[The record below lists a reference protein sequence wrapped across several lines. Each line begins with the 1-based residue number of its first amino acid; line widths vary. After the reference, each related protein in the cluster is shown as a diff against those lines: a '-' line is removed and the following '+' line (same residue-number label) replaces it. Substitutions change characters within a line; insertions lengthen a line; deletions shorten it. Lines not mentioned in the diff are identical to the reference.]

1 MEESLNKH
9 LYVEI
14 EKLFGILEKFFDKI
28 EISEETKRRIINNI
42 IKNNY
47 EGLMIDL
54 SANRKQISQKIYNDI
69 LDILSE
75 EQKNYL
81 NKVPF
86 IDNLIVEIIDKII
99 VVVINNINSNL
110 RLKKVINVK
119 KRKGKGKVVRKK
131 NQ

>member
-86 IDNLIVEIIDKII
+86 IDNLIVEIIDKIM

-110 RLKKVINVK
+110 KLKKVINVK

>member
-86 IDNLIVEIIDKII
+86 IDNLIVEIIDKIM

>member
-28 EISEETKRRIINNI
+28 EITEETKRRIINNI

-54 SANRKQISQKIYNDI
+54 NANRKQISQKIYNDI

-86 IDNLIVEIIDKII
+86 IDNLIVEIIDKIM
-99 VVVINNINSNL
+99 VGVINNINSNL

-119 KRKGKGKVVRKK
+119 KRKGRGKVVRKK

>member
-28 EISEETKRRIINNI
+28 EITEETKRRIINNI

-54 SANRKQISQKIYNDI
+54 IANRKQISQKIYNDI

-86 IDNLIVEIIDKII
+86 IDNLIVEIIDKIM
-99 VVVINNINSNL
+99 VGVINNINSNL

-119 KRKGKGKVVRKK
+119 KRKGRGKVVRKK

>member
-28 EISEETKRRIINNI
+28 EITEETKRRIINNI

-54 SANRKQISQKIYNDI
+54 NANRKQISQKIYNDI

-86 IDNLIVEIIDKII
+86 IDNLIVEIIDKIM
-99 VVVINNINSNL
+99 VGVINNINSNL

>member
-1 MEESLNKH
+1 MEESFNEH

-14 EKLFGILEKFFDKI
+14 EKLFGILEQFFDKI
-28 EISEETKRRIINNI
+28 EITEETKRRIINNI
-42 IKNNY
+42 IKYNY
-47 EGLMIDL
+47 KGLMIDL

-81 NKVPF
+81 NKIPF
-86 IDNLIVEIIDKII
+86 IDNLIVEIIDRIM

-110 RLKKVINVK
+110 RLKKMINVK

>member
-54 SANRKQISQKIYNDI
+54 SANRKQISEKIYNDI

-86 IDNLIVEIIDKII
+86 IDNLIVEIIDKIM